1 MQGEYFYFY
10 HTLLHNQKDERRF
23 GEFSLAIVEYHKS
36 KAQKRFILFYIS
48 QPFFHTLTYWLERNL
63 FRRISTYTINCRLFL
78 FSKTLLE
85 FPPVSTFFV
94 IFIDFPVFPSLLT
107 ISYYFLTHSG
117 HFHPNLTVAIIFL
130 LFLLQLP
137 KIS

>member
-10 HTLLHNQKDERRF
+10 HTLLHNQKDEWRF
-23 GEFSLAIVEYHKS
+23 WEFSLAIVKYHKS
-36 KAQKRFILFYIS
+36 KAQNLFILFYIS
-48 QPFFHTLTYWLERNL
+48 QPFFHTLTHWLERNL
-63 FRRISTYTINCRLFL
+63 FRRISTYTINCRLFSI
-78 FSKTLLE
+78 FQNVAWISAR
-85 FPPVSTFFV
+85 FYFFV